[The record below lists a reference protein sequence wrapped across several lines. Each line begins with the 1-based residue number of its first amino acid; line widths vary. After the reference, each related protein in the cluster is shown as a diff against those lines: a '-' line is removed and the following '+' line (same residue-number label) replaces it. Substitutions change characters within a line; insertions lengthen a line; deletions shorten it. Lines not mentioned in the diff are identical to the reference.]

1 MTALRLIERLGS
13 AAGALA
19 LGVALATGAS
29 VGAQAEKLRLGNE
42 GVYPPFSMVDSS
54 GKLTGVEPDLAREM
68 CTRLKVEC
76 DIVVMDFKALI
87 PSMLQ
92 GKFDAIVTQIAP
104 TPERKEKVLF
114 GTPVVYNPGIF
125 VMRKD
130 ATYDP
135 STKEG
140 VAGKGLK
147 IGLQRGAAMV
157 PYVKDRYGDA
167 FEYVYYDNP
176 DQIRLDLLAGR
187 IDLTFDSKINW
198 TLELIMK
205 PEGKDYKLAGGDRWV
220 GDPNVPEAE
229 RGYSWITQKK
239 DKALLDRMNVVLTEM
254 IKDCTY
260 TNIRKKYLDITTL
273 PAEEHCV
280 TKTN

>member
-1 MTALRLIERLGS
+1 MAAYEVSRRFASI
-13 AAGALA
+13 AGALA
-19 LGVALATGAS
+19 LGATLTFGVGAQ
-29 VGAQAEKLRLGNE
+29 AQAEKLRLGNE
-42 GVYPPFSMVDSS
+42 GVYPPFSMVDST

-68 CTRLKVEC
+68 CKRMKVEC

-114 GTPVVYNPGIF
+114 GVPVVYNPGIF

-135 STKEG
+135 TTKEG

-157 PYVKDRYGDA
+157 SYVKDRYGDA

-220 GDPNVPEAE
+220 GDANVPEGE

-239 DKALLDRMNVVLTEM
+239 DKALLDRMSATLTEM

-260 TNIRKKYLDITTL
+260 TKIRQQYLEITTL
-273 PAEEHCV
+273 PAEDACV
-280 TKTN
+280 SKTN